1 MTREEGNTKMMVEAR
16 SYDIRFRNL
25 FLKWVLDL
33 RNVFFNGYHI
43 LCVLMKCG
51 LVCIKIIQG
60 FKIGAPFFKNGSIE
74 LVYLHNPTQKT

>member
-33 RNVFFNGYHI
+33 RNVFF
-43 LCVLMKCG
+43 
-51 LVCIKIIQG
+51 
-60 FKIGAPFFKNGSIE
+60 
-74 LVYLHNPTQKT
+74 